1 VFPQWEYC
9 IVYCNRRQQSK
20 WPPRTRRG
28 RRCSAGLARLDA
40 LCRVDSVR
48 WGAMLHGVTGWETWM
63 YPLVPGLMIVVV
75 LAASFIPAWQAL
87 LEGGF
92 RIDGGTQ

>member
-1 VFPQWEYC
+1 
-9 IVYCNRRQQSK
+9 
-20 WPPRTRRG
+20 
-28 RRCSAGLARLDA
+28 
-40 LCRVDSVR
+40 
-48 WGAMLHGVTGWETWM
+48 MLHGVTGWETWM